1 MSHSEPWMTPEI
13 QALVDQHRIDWDQ
26 IDEEAVA
33 KAALALLYLGREGL
47 HQTWKGYDWS
57 VLDKLHAMGL
67 IDDAR
72 NKRKSLYLTNE
83 GLAQGKAAVAA
94 LFQRRG

>member
-1 MSHSEPWMTPEI
+1 MTPEMK
-13 QALVDQHRIDWDQ
+13 ALADQHRINWDM

-33 KAALALLYLGREGL
+33 MAALALLYLGREGL
-47 HQTWKGYDWS
+47 YQTWKGYDWS

-72 NKRKSLYLTNE
+72 NTRKSLYLTDE
-83 GLAQGKAAVAA
+83 GLEKGKAAVAT
-94 LFQRRG
+94 LFQRRS